1 MPKTYFKIIYNFG
14 DYITKKLLHAYLIL
28 WHYSLEK
35 NPIVLYPTLRKIY
48 KFSKRQKRIN
58 FRKVDSLPYKQ
69 KHFES
74 RFTKFYESFWLPKR
88 FGFDVRLVQ
97 FSSLILTKQM
107 TRDEAIK
114 ELSKPPYDE
123 DTISK
128 EIEYVSNKL
137 EISQKE
143 LLEYL
148 DIPKKSYKDYKNQS
162 EIYKLGTQIFRLFKL
177 GMAAKR

>member
-1 MPKTYFKIIYNFG
+1 MKFLEENFSW
-14 DYITKKLLHAYLIL
+14 K
-28 WHYSLEK
+28 
-35 NPIVLYPTLRKIY
+35 
-48 KFSKRQKRIN
+48 
-58 FRKVDSLPYKQ
+58 PYKQ

-114 ELSKPPYDE
+114 ELSKPPYDKNM
-123 DTISK
+123 ISK
-128 EIEYVSNKL
+128 EIEFVSNKL
-137 EISQKE
+137 EISKKE
-143 LLEYL
+143 LLEFL
-148 DIPKKSYKDYKNQS
+148 DMPKNTYKDFKNQS
-162 EIYKLGTQIFRLFKL
+162 SIYKIGSKIFRLFKL